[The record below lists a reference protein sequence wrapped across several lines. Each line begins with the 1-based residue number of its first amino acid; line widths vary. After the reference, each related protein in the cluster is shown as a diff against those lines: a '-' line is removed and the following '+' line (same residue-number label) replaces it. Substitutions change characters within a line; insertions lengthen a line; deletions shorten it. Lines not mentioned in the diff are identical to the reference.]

1 MQISSVHFL
10 FTVFLIMLCLV
21 IGLVIVVLIYNFI
34 EYNKSQKNAAWSTII
49 NKKISE
55 VIVYAEDDLPED
67 AQFEDHILKSSF
79 RNLFLLKLV
88 DSEKKFSGAAKIKIK
103 ELFRD
108 YNLKKEA
115 MDKLDQKKAYLIAR
129 GIRELT
135 VMDVMSAEPKIAAF
149 LQHPSRQV
157 YQEAQYAMVRFEG
170 FDGLQFLDTFTS
182 RISEWQQLRMLL
194 SISFLPE
201 GSEHDIKR
209 RLLSE
214 NETVV
219 IFTLKLIKKF
229 QVLSLYPEVK
239 ALLEHPSIEIRI
251 RAVQTLMSLENPET
265 IPYLVSIYEGQPDE
279 VKLEMISAM
288 KISKDQC
295 CTDILK
301 MELSEDHSSE
311 IRVNAA
317 QALFTLGHSVYL
329 SELKNQQDSSEE
341 LIQIVKYAL
350 QEKVC

>member
-34 EYNKSQKNAAWSTII
+34 EYNKSSKNAAWSTII
-49 NKKISE
+49 NRKISE

-67 AQFEDHILKSSF
+67 PQFEAHIVKSPF

-103 ELFRD
+103 ELFKD
-108 YNLKKEA
+108 YKLKKEA
-115 MDKLDQKKAYLIAR
+115 MGKLDQKKAYLIAR

-135 VMDVMSAEPKIAAF
+135 VMDVMDAEPKIAAF
-149 LQHPSRQV
+149 LQHSSRQV

-170 FDGLQFLDTFTS
+170 FGGLQFLDTFPS

-194 SISFLPE
+194 SISSLPE
-201 GSEHDIKR
+201 GSENDIKR
-209 RLLSE
+209 RLGSE

-229 QVLSLYPEVK
+229 QLLSLYPEVK
-239 ALLEHPSIEIRI
+239 ALLEHPSMEIRI
-251 RAVQTLMSLENPET
+251 RSVQTLMSLENPET
-265 IPYLVSIYEGQPDE
+265 IPYLVSIYENQPDE

-288 KISKDQC
+288 KTSKDQC
-295 CTDILK
+295 CTDLLK
-301 MELSEDHSSE
+301 AELSEDHPSD

-317 QALFTLGHSVYL
+317 QALFTLGHSAYL
-329 SELKNQQDSSEE
+329 SELKHQQDSSEE